1 MLTMKYDRLA
11 LLLILMYGAVG
22 CDFLSII
29 TPQNLAGVWDM
40 PIIIGSFL
48 DTNSHSLLYTILLDN
63 FVGLYQ
69 KSTISGLIIGVEGG
83 RQNTLS

>member
-22 CDFLSII
+22 CDFLSI

-63 FVGLYQ
+63 FVGLYH

>member
-63 FVGLYQ
+63 CVGLYQ
-69 KSTISGLIIGVEGG
+69 
-83 RQNTLS
+83 

>member
-1 MLTMKYDRLA
+1 MKYDRLA
-11 LLLILMYGAVG
+11 LLLILRYGAVG
-22 CDFLSII
+22 CDFLSV
-29 TPQNLAGVWDM
+29 TPQNLAGGVWDM

-63 FVGLYQ
+63 FVDLYQ
-69 KSTISGLIIGVEGG
+69 KSTMSGLIIGVEGG

>member
-1 MLTMKYDRLA
+1 
-11 LLLILMYGAVG
+11 
-22 CDFLSII
+22 
-29 TPQNLAGVWDM
+29 M

-63 FVGLYQ
+63 FVDLYQ
-69 KSTISGLIIGVEGG
+69 KSTMSGLIIGVEGG